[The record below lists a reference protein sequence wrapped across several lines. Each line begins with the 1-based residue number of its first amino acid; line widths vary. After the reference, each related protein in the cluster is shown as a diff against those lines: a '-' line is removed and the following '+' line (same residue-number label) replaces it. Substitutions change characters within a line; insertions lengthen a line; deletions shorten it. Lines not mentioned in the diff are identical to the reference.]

1 LLRFAVLGIAL
12 AVVLAT
18 ILLPPPVQ
26 GSHVPY
32 KGKIEYIIHLSGEHE
47 KPVFSPLRLLV
58 PATGF
63 LVNLTI
69 IYDGQDF
76 GNHTLTFKLKT
87 GDVLEGT
94 DREIVRGDTVYMEFE
109 VNETNKIK
117 YNPTSRSAENG
128 TLYQLTEKQGGMYF
142 YCIPH
147 EGLGMKGTLVVGGE
161 TTATEGDA
169 ELGLFIRAYWI
180 GLIGFAVMLLVV
192 FISYY
197 VIKSES
203 RHHTDAREHQR
214 KGLP

>member
-1 LLRFAVLGIAL
+1 M
-12 AVVLAT
+12 
-18 ILLPPPVQ
+18 Q
-26 GSHVPY
+26 GSHFPY
-32 KGKIEYIIHLSGEHE
+32 HGKVEYVIHLTEEHE
-47 KPVFSPLRLLV
+47 KPAFSPLRLLV

-69 IYDGQDF
+69 IYDGKDF
-76 GNHTLTFKLKT
+76 GYHTLTFKLST
-87 GDVLEGT
+87 GDVLPGT
-94 DREIVRGDTVYMEFE
+94 DLRIDPGDTVYIEFE

-117 YNPTSRSAENG
+117 YNTTSRSAENG
-128 TLYQLTEKQGGMYF
+128 TLYKLTEKEGGMYF
-142 YCIPH
+142 YCMPH
-147 EGLGMKGTLVVGGE
+147 ESAGMKGTLVVGGE
-161 TTATEGDA
+161 TTAAGGEA